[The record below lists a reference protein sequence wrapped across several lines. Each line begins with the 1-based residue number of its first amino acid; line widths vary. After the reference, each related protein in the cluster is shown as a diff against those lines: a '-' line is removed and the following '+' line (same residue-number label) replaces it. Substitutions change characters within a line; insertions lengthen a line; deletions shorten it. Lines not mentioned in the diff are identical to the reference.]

1 MKVSDS
7 LWTVGKP
14 SKSFPLLPTL
24 LCFIAYISFLLPL
37 FISTEDGVLHIELAK
52 AEEASTWPSAIAGHQ
67 IDVAKQ
73 QADKK
78 RLMLERFQQEHPGFD
93 FSGANFT
100 GDIPDPRTFMKDLDK
115 ERD

>member
-1 MKVSDS
+1 MTCIS
-7 LWTVGKP
+7 L
-14 SKSFPLLPTL
+14 FLPLLN
-24 LCFIAYISFLLPL
+24 Y
-37 FISTEDGVLHIELAK
+37 TEDGVLHIELDK

-73 QADKK
+73 QADQK

-93 FSGANFT
+93 FSGAQFT

-115 ERD
+115 